1 MKDHE
6 AMTADVGIT
15 IGVSGHQRRPG
26 IDWDWV
32 ATSLRSEIA
41 RTDLILKAFS
51 SLAVGS
57 DQVFADVAIGLGIA
71 VSAVLPLEG
80 YERYFEGKD
89 LANYRR
95 LLGRSERI
103 QLNWRGDPQ
112 RAFFEAGK
120 YVVENVDILFAIWDG
135 EPADGLGGTADI
147 VEYAEKKSSCK
158 IIQID
163 PVQRRIRRGIAAV
176 KRPDI

>member
-1 MKDHE
+1 
-6 AMTADVGIT
+6 MTTDLGVN

-32 ATSLRSEIA
+32 AATLRKEIIRA
-41 RTDLILKAFS
+41 GQIAEAFS

-57 DQVFADVAIGLGIA
+57 DQVFADITIGLEIAHVAI
-71 VSAVLPLEG
+71 LPLEG
-80 YERYFEGKD
+80 YERYFDGKD

-95 LLGRSERI
+95 LLSRSRRV
-103 QLNWRGDPQ
+103 QLKWSGDPQ

-120 YVVENVDILFAIWDG
+120 YVVQHSNILFAVWDG
-135 EPADGLGGTADI
+135 EPSDGLGGTADI
-147 VEYAEKKSSCK
+147 VEYAEKSPCK

-163 PVQRRIRRGIAAV
+163 PVKRRIRRGIAEI
-176 KRPDI
+176 KHH